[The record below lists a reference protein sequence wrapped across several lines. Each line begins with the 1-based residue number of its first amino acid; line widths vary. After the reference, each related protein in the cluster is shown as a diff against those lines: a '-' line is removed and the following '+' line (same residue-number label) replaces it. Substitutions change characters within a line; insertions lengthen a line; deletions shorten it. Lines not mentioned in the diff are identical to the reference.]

1 MKRRVVSFITVLAL
15 CLSLCPTWASAA
27 GTVQED
33 NVCPHHTQHTA
44 ACGYAAPK
52 ECTHVHNDGCYTA
65 ETACIHTHTAACYS
79 DPDYDPQTSEP
90 DLCTHACSEENG
102 CIVKTLNCPHVEHD
116 AECGYEPGKPCAYD
130 PGTCRICRVDG
141 LIRRLP
147 DDVSSCDAEQ
157 LQAQFDEINLLY
169 DALTADEQKLV
180 DLSKYYDLQ
189 EQFAEDSIALMS
201 EDASQYP
208 KTDQK
213 LICTEDWTVADAPHP
228 VKISFLMDTN
238 GYTCT
243 AEKNDA
249 FQVFS
254 NGKLYL
260 VGTFVAKAGAVAVVD
275 SGGFFSVFEPGTTL
289 NGRTYALNISAGAT
303 VQLSAGTYTGRMAAI
318 KLENDDY
325 ASLLAPGCAFF
336 VNGLPVD
343 PGAVKTAKTVTV
355 GPCTDQDHLYRYTPD
370 SGAPTHSWICA
381 ACDSS
386 GSNEPC
392 TFVFADGQNTSTCN
406 ICRNEI
412 TIDVNRDSL
421 KELAYDET
429 IKPKNGTVTVTV
441 QNSATPLTENN
452 YNVSYSTQAVPGS
465 TDVTVT
471 VTVEGKTYNGTYTNS
486 YTFNET
492 ELIGPVLKWESDAR
506 TVNYDG
512 APVEKTDLPTVTI
525 KITPNDGLDQYL
537 QYSYRTSGGDPNAPY
552 IAGLPTNA
560 GTYDVIVT
568 LPEQAGGH
576 EAVSSKPL
584 ILTISKLDPIKTSP
598 AAITLHFNR
607 QSQALVTAG
616 ELKTA
621 AAADG
626 AVILFASS
634 VNGPYSTSIPT
645 GIDAKDYTVWYKV
658 EETANCNAEGPT
670 KVNDVKIQRKQIEP
684 TVELEYN
691 TIVYDGGKKEP
702 KVTVKDPDGEVVL
715 SNTEYGVAYTDNQN
729 VGTAK
734 VTVSDKANGNYE
746 ITETEATFQITKQP
760 QQTAL
765 SIGQKPDK
773 VVYGDVFTLNTSG
786 GTGNGEVTWEITS
799 GADVAQVVPNSGQV
813 KIIGVGT
820 ATVTATKSG
829 MNNYNDATDTWTFKA
844 VEKSVI
850 AIVTAKDKTYDGGDI
865 AKVDAVVPASEL
877 VSGDS
882 ITISGLTGTFSDAN
896 AGVDKT
902 VTVDTRNASVGGTN
916 STRYKVSYSSLT
928 VKSTINKAKTA
939 VTPPTPANL
948 TYDGSAQDLIT
959 AAVVT
964 SADAP
969 PPNIQAEY
977 ALSQDGPYSTDL
989 PKGTLAGNYTVWYRV
1004 PETINYLGIAPASI
1018 PVTIAKKQV
1027 TPVITLAPNS
1037 CTYDGTEQKPVVTLQ
1052 DGTDGPV
1059 IPADEYTAAYSN
1071 NINAGQARVTVTAKA
1086 DGNYQFSETEDFT
1099 IGPKSVTPTIE
1110 LSSTSYVYDTT
1121 KKNPQITVRD
1131 GQTVIPDD
1139 QYTVAWTGNDN
1150 QAADDI
1156 LRVVGKY
1163 TVTISSIP
1171 GKNYTFSGDT
1181 KVAVEILPATQTGLT
1196 ITGKPTNVYYGDTIQ
1211 LDTTGGTGDGTV
1223 KWTVTPT
1230 TAAATTDTAGK
1241 FEIRDIGSITVKAER
1256 EVDNYGTVSDSW
1268 TFTVKPKPV
1277 TAVVT
1282 ITAKVY
1288 DGTNAIVDTAITAS
1302 VNSSDLVNPSDIFTI
1317 TGVTGTYDD
1326 ANVGTNKKVS
1336 LDHSNTVTTADFN
1349 KYTIS
1354 YPAIATADITPRQV
1368 DVTVTLSDHDLKKT
1382 DADEYYYI
1390 FDNTEKK
1397 PNVTVTGTDANSSY
1411 SATLAPSDYT
1421 VTYANNK
1428 NVGNNASVTVT
1439 AKAGG
1444 NYTFTAP
1451 PVIFRILDGA
1461 AVLTSTPQAKD
1472 LTYDGTSQDLVT
1484 VGTATGGTVWYSST
1498 GVSGSFGPSIP
1509 QETRAGTYTVYYM
1522 VKGDENHADTAPG
1535 QVSVT
1540 IKPKE
1545 IISPEI
1551 TVSGTYTY
1559 SGTAQ
1564 EPGDANIEV
1573 KDNGATI
1580 DSTEYRISYLNNI
1593 NAGTAKVII
1602 TSVNGSNYIVNG
1614 TATFEIAKATPEFTR
1629 NPASKPNLRYNGTAQ
1644 ELVTEGVTDHGTVL
1658 YSVNGGNY
1666 SSEIPKATAV
1676 GTYTIKYRIQGDAN
1690 HNDTEPVDLSGA
1702 AIAKNTVNNP
1712 TITLSSETF
1721 KYNGSQ
1727 QKPAITVYDDNRCL
1741 IPENEYVVTFTDGNM
1756 VDVGTYTVTV
1766 TTPDNSNY
1774 IISSNN
1780 TKQFQIVAA
1789 DPETL
1794 SITNT
1799 KAQVYYGDVIQ
1810 LGTSGGIAG
1819 STVTWTVTDPAGA
1832 SDPNLISSTGRLT
1845 VNRIDGPFT
1854 VTAERSSSNYGT
1866 ISATWVFTVEKKPV
1880 TAELTGVD
1888 KPYDGKRDAVVKA
1901 SINSGDLAFGDT
1913 FTIPDLTG
1921 LFDDVNAGT
1930 AKKITVDS
1938 TPTLS
1943 DPKADNYSISYPA
1956 TATAS
1961 IYKVDAKIAQAPQFA
1976 NLTYTGTPQNLVQ
1989 NPGTTEGGIGEIVY
2003 SLSQYGEYSTDVPK
2017 ATNAGT
2023 YSVWYKVE
2031 DSINY
2036 TGVPVASHEV
2046 VISKAKPDSVSAVAY
2061 GATGQSLSDIE
2072 LQNGNATLGGENV
2085 PGVFSWKDGSIIII
2099 SGTSYD
2105 AVFTPTDISN
2115 YDKVSFQ
2122 VQVTDPPPENN
2133 SIINPGDTNTTP
2145 VTKAPAKAPSVSK
2158 TPAASS
2164 TPITADVS
2172 NGTASTTLDTATGS
2186 KLVAEAAA
2194 SQSKN
2199 LVIKPEITGSVT
2211 KTSVSIPAATVSQLQ
2226 SETEADLTVSTP
2238 IADVTIPSAALS
2250 TLSAAGGT
2258 VDVVTEYTGNTVA
2271 LTLTANG
2278 ETVEQVPGGVTLA
2291 VPAENAGPGT
2301 VAVLVHDDG
2310 TRETIPKSVVDN
2322 GVLNIPLDGTATIEI
2337 VDNSKSFEDVPET
2350 DWAADA
2356 VAFTSARELFN
2367 GTSDTTFSPNEPM
2380 SRGMLAAVLYNL
2392 EGRPDQTE
2400 AGPFR
2405 DVSSDAWYA
2414 DGVAWAAQ
2422 NGIVNGDGSGEFNP
2436 DADISREQFAVMLWK
2451 YAGSPE
2457 ASGEDLDFTDAG
2469 EANDYAAEAL
2479 RWAVSN
2485 GIMSGYGD
2493 GKLDPQ
2499 GTATRAQAAQMLKN
2513 FLENT

>member
-1 MKRRVVSFITVLAL
+1 MKRRVVSLITVLAL

-44 ACGYAAPK
+44 ACGYAALK

-130 PGTCRICRVDG
+130 PSTCRICRVDS

-201 EDASQYP
+201 EDAPQYP

-213 LICTEDWTVADAPHP
+213 LTFTEDWTVADAPHP
-228 VKISFLMDTN
+228 VKISLLIDTN

-260 VGTFVAKAGAVAVVD
+260 IGTFVAKAGAVAVVD
-275 SGGFFSVFEPGTTL
+275 SGGFLSVFEPGTNL

-336 VNGLPVD
+336 VDGSPVA
-343 PGAVKTAKTVTV
+343 PGAVGTAKTVTV
-355 GPCTDQDHLYRYTPD
+355 GPCTDQDHLYSYTPD
-370 SGAPTHSWICA
+370 PGAPTHSWTCA
-381 ACDSS
+381 ACGGSN
-386 GSNEPC
+386 SNEPC
-392 TFVFADGQNTSTCN
+392 TFTFADGQNTSTCN
-406 ICRNEI
+406 ICGN
-412 TIDVNRDSL
+412 TIKIEVDEDSL

-441 QNSATPLTENN
+441 QDSATPLTENN

-471 VTVEGKTYNGTYTNS
+471 VRVEGVEYIGTYTNS
-486 YTFNET
+486 YTFTET
-492 ELIGPVLKWESDAR
+492 DLKNPVLKWGLDAR
-506 TVNYDG
+506 TVTYDG
-512 APVEKTDLPTVTI
+512 APVEKTELPVVTI
-525 KITPNDGLDQYL
+525 NITPNDGLDQYL

-584 ILTISKLDPIKTSP
+584 ILTISKLDPVETPP
-598 AAITLHFNR
+598 AAIALHFNR

-626 AVILFASS
+626 AVILFASD

-658 EETANCNAEGPT
+658 EETANCNAAGPYE
-670 KVNDVKIQRKQIEP
+670 VNDVKIQRKKITP

-715 SNTEYGVAYTDNQN
+715 SNTEYEVAYADNQN
-729 VGTAK
+729 VGKAT
-734 VTVSDKANGNYE
+734 VTVSDKTGGNYDITTKTEEFE
-746 ITETEATFQITKQP
+746 ITPRTQE
-760 QQTAL
+760 TAL

-786 GTGNGEVTWEITS
+786 GTGNGEVKWEITS
-799 GADVAQVVPNSGQV
+799 GADVAQVAPNSGQV
-813 KIIGVGT
+813 TITGVGQ
-820 ATVTATKSG
+820 ATVKATKSG

-850 AIVTAKDKTYDGGDI
+850 AIVTAEDKTFNGTTVATVH
-865 AKVDAVVPASEL
+865 AKVPASEL

-928 VKSTINKAKTA
+928 VKATINKAKTA

-1027 TPVITLAPNS
+1027 TPVITLTPNS

-1052 DGTDGPV
+1052 DGPDGPV
-1059 IPADEYTAAYSN
+1059 IPTDEYTAAYSN
-1071 NINAGQARVTVTAKA
+1071 NINAGTATVTVTAKA
-1086 DGNYQFSETEDFT
+1086 DGNYQFSKTKDFT
-1099 IGPKSVTPTIE
+1099 IGPKPVTPTIE

-1131 GQTVIPDD
+1131 EQTVIPDD
-1139 QYTVAWTGNDN
+1139 QYTVSLWMGDGGQTG
-1150 QAADDI
+1150 DDI

-1163 TVTISSIP
+1163 TATISSIP

-1181 KVAVEILPATQTGLT
+1181 TVVVEILPATQTGLT

-1223 KWTVTPT
+1223 KWTVTAAT
-1230 TAAATTDTAGK
+1230 AATTIDAAGK
-1241 FEIRDIGSITVKAER
+1241 LEIRDTGSITVKAER

-1277 TAVVT
+1277 TAEVT

-1302 VNSSDLVNPSDIFTI
+1302 VNSSDLVDGDGPITI
-1317 TGVTGTYDD
+1317 SGLTGTYDD
-1326 ANVGTNKKVS
+1326 ANVGTNKKVN
-1336 LDHSNTVTTADFN
+1336 LDSSSASVSGNDEN
-1349 KYTIS
+1349 KYFIS
-1354 YPAIATADITPRQV
+1354 YHAIAKADITPRQV
-1368 DVTVTLSDHDLKKT
+1368 DVTVTLSDHDLKT
-1382 DADEYYYI
+1382 DASGYYYI

-1397 PNVTVTGTDANSSY
+1397 PNVTVTGTDASSSY

-1444 NYTFTAP
+1444 NYTFVAAG
-1451 PVIFRILDGA
+1451 IANFRILDGA
-1461 AVLTSTPQAKD
+1461 STLTSTPRAKD
-1472 LTYDGTSQDLVT
+1472 LTYNGTPQDLVT
-1484 VGTATGGTVWYSST
+1484 VGTATGGAVWYSST

-1509 QETRAGTYTVYYM
+1509 QGTGAGTYTVYYM

-1551 TVSGTYTY
+1551 TVAPGAYTY
-1559 SGTAQ
+1559 DGAAQ
-1564 EPGDANIEV
+1564 EPGIKVED
-1573 KDNGATI
+1573 GATVI
-1580 DSTEYRISYLNNI
+1580 PATEYTVSYLDNI
-1593 NAGTAKVII
+1593 NAGTARVII
-1602 TSVNGSNYIVNG
+1602 TNKNGSNYIVNG
-1614 TATFEIAKATPEFTR
+1614 TATFTIEK
-1629 NPASKPNLRYNGTAQ
+1629 GTASAAAPNI
-1644 ELVTEGVTDHGTVL
+1644 V
-1658 YSVNGGNY
+1658 
-1666 SSEIPKATAV
+1666 
-1676 GTYTIKYRIQGDAN
+1676 
-1690 HNDTEPVDLSGA
+1690 SG
-1702 AIAKNTVNNP
+1702 
-1712 TITLSSETF
+1712 
-1721 KYNGSQ
+1721 
-1727 QKPAITVYDDNRCL
+1727 
-1741 IPENEYVVTFTDGNM
+1741 
-1756 VDVGTYTVTV
+1756 
-1766 TTPDNSNY
+1766 
-1774 IISSNN
+1774 
-1780 TKQFQIVAA
+1780 
-1789 DPETL
+1789 
-1794 SITNT
+1794 
-1799 KAQVYYGDVIQ
+1799 
-1810 LGTSGGIAG
+1810 
-1819 STVTWTVTDPAGA
+1819 
-1832 SDPNLISSTGRLT
+1832 
-1845 VNRIDGPFT
+1845 
-1854 VTAERSSSNYGT
+1854 
-1866 ISATWVFTVEKKPV
+1866 
-1880 TAELTGVD
+1880 
-1888 KPYDGKRDAVVKA
+1888 
-1901 SINSGDLAFGDT
+1901 
-1913 FTIPDLTG
+1913 
-1921 LFDDVNAGT
+1921 
-1930 AKKITVDS
+1930 
-1938 TPTLS
+1938 
-1943 DPKADNYSISYPA
+1943 
-1956 TATAS
+1956 
-1961 IYKVDAKIAQAPQFA
+1961 
-1976 NLTYTGTPQNLVQ
+1976 LTYTGLPLALV
-1989 NPGTTEGGIGEIVY
+1989 T
-2003 SLSQYGEYSTDVPK
+2003 
-2017 ATNAGT
+2017 AGT
-2023 YSVWYKVE
+2023 VQGAVW
-2031 DSINY
+2031 N
-2036 TGVPVASHEV
+2036 
-2046 VISKAKPDSVSAVAY
+2046 
-2061 GATGQSLSDIE
+2061 
-2072 LQNGNATLGGENV
+2072 TL
-2085 PGVFSWKDGSIIII
+2085 W
-2099 SGTSYD
+2099 
-2105 AVFTPTDISN
+2105 
-2115 YDKVSFQ
+2115 
-2122 VQVTDPPPENN
+2122 
-2133 SIINPGDTNTTP
+2133 
-2145 VTKAPAKAPSVSK
+2145 
-2158 TPAASS
+2158 
-2164 TPITADVS
+2164 
-2172 NGTASTTLDTATGS
+2172 TTLR
-2186 KLVAEAAA
+2186 
-2194 SQSKN
+2194 
-2199 LVIKPEITGSVT
+2199 
-2211 KTSVSIPAATVSQLQ
+2211 
-2226 SETEADLTVSTP
+2226 
-2238 IADVTIPSAALS
+2238 
-2250 TLSAAGGT
+2250 
-2258 VDVVTEYTGNTVA
+2258 
-2271 LTLTANG
+2271 
-2278 ETVEQVPGGVTLA
+2278 
-2291 VPAENAGPGT
+2291 
-2301 VAVLVHDDG
+2301 
-2310 TRETIPKSVVDN
+2310 TRRICP
-2322 GVLNIPLDGTATIEI
+2322 
-2337 VDNSKSFEDVPET
+2337 
-2350 DWAADA
+2350 
-2356 VAFTSARELFN
+2356 
-2367 GTSDTTFSPNEPM
+2367 
-2380 SRGMLAAVLYNL
+2380 
-2392 EGRPDQTE
+2392 
-2400 AGPFR
+2400 
-2405 DVSSDAWYA
+2405 
-2414 DGVAWAAQ
+2414 
-2422 NGIVNGDGSGEFNP
+2422 
-2436 DADISREQFAVMLWK
+2436 
-2451 YAGSPE
+2451 
-2457 ASGEDLDFTDAG
+2457 
-2469 EANDYAAEAL
+2469 
-2479 RWAVSN
+2479 
-2485 GIMSGYGD
+2485 
-2493 GKLDPQ
+2493 
-2499 GTATRAQAAQMLKN
+2499 
-2513 FLENT
+2513 

>member
-1 MKRRVVSFITVLAL
+1 MKRRVVSLITVLAL

-44 ACGYAAPK
+44 ACGYAALK

-79 DPDYDPQTSEP
+79 DPNCDPQTSEP
-90 DLCTHACSEENG
+90 DLCTHACSEESG

-130 PGTCRICRVDG
+130 PSTCRICRVDS
-141 LIRRLP
+141 LIRQLP
-147 DDVSSCDAEQ
+147 DDVSSCDVEQ

-201 EDASQYP
+201 EDAPQYP

-213 LICTEDWTVADAPHP
+213 LTFTEDWTVADAPHP
-228 VKISFLMDTN
+228 VKISLLIDTN
-238 GYTCT
+238 GYTCA

-260 VGTFVAKAGAVAVVD
+260 IGTFVAKAGAVAVVD
-275 SGGFFSVFEPGTTL
+275 SGGFLSVFEPGTNL

-336 VNGLPVD
+336 VNGLPVNPD
-343 PGAVKTAKTVTV
+343 AVKTAKTVTV

-370 SGAPTHSWICA
+370 SGAPTHSWTCA
-381 ACDSS
+381 ACGGSN
-386 GSNEPC
+386 SNEPC

-406 ICRNEI
+406 ICRSN
-412 TIDVNRDSL
+412 TIKIEVDQDSL

-429 IKPKNGTVTVTV
+429 IKPENGVVNVFVKDSQLSSDKYT
-441 QNSATPLTENN
+441 
-452 YNVSYSTQAVPGS
+452 VSYSTKAEPGS

-471 VTVEGKTYNGTYTNS
+471 VTVTGVAYNGTYTKS
-486 YTFNET
+486 YTFKED
-492 ELIGPVLKWESDAR
+492 ELTKQPLEWTIGTR
-506 TVNYDG
+506 TVPYTGN
-512 APVEKTDLPTVTI
+512 PVPKTSLPPVTI
-525 KITPNDGLDQYL
+525 GIDSTEDLSQYL

-584 ILTISKLDPIKTSP
+584 MLTISKLNPIKTSP
-598 AAITLHFNR
+598 AAIMPHFNR

-621 AAADG
+621 AVDDG

-634 VNGPYSTSIPT
+634 ENGSYSTSIPT

-670 KVNDVKIQRKQIEP
+670 QVNDVKIQRKQITP

-702 KVTVKDPDGEVVL
+702 KVTVKDPDGEVIL
-715 SNTEYGVAYTDNQN
+715 SNTEYSVVYDGNQN
-729 VGTAK
+729 VGTAT
-734 VTVSDKANGNYE
+734 VTVSDKTGGNYDITTKTEEFE
-746 ITETEATFQITKQP
+746 ITPRTQE
-760 QQTAL
+760 TAL

-786 GTGNGEVTWEITS
+786 GTGNGEVTWKITS
-799 GADVAQVVPNSGQV
+799 GANVAEVGQNSGQV
-813 KIIGVGT
+813 TITGVGT

-850 AIVTAKDKTYDGGDI
+850 AIVTAEDKTFNGTTVATVH
-865 AKVDAVVPASEL
+865 AKVPASEL

-902 VTVDTRNASVGGTN
+902 VNVTGTPSISGTN
-916 STRYKVSYSSLT
+916 FGNYYISYSSLT
-928 VKSTINKAKTA
+928 VKATIHKAKTA

-1004 PETINYLGIAPASI
+1004 PETTNYLGIAPASI

-1027 TPVITLAPNS
+1027 TPVITLTPDP
-1037 CTYDGTEQKPVVTLQ
+1037 CTYDGTEQKPVVTLH
-1052 DGTDGPV
+1052 DGTNE

-1086 DGNYQFSETEDFT
+1086 DGNYQFSETEDFA

-1163 TVTISSIP
+1163 TATLSSIP

-1181 KVAVEILPATQTGLT
+1181 TVVVEILPATQTGLT

-1211 LDTTGGTGDGTV
+1211 LDTTGGTGDG
-1223 KWTVTPT
+1223 KVTWSIENPPVH
-1230 TAAATTDTAGK
+1230 ATTIGTETG
-1241 FEIRDIGSITVKAER
+1241 ELLVRDAGSITVKAER

-1277 TAVVT
+1277 TAEVT
-1282 ITAKVY
+1282 IAPKDY
-1288 DGTNAIVDTAITAS
+1288 DGTTAIADADINAS
-1302 VNSSDLVNPSDIFTI
+1302 VNSSDLVDGDGPITI
-1317 TGVTGTYDD
+1317 SGLTGTYDD
-1326 ANVGTNKKVS
+1326 ANVGTNKKVNLNS
-1336 LDHSNTVTTADFN
+1336 SSASASDNDEN
-1349 KYTIS
+1349 KYFIS
-1354 YPAIATADITPRQV
+1354 YPAIATAAITPKSV
-1368 DVTVTLSDHDLKKT
+1368 TVTVTLSDHDLKKT

-1444 NYTFTAP
+1444 NYTFAGMQVPFTIKAA
-1451 PVIFRILDGA
+1451 GA
-1461 AVLTSTPQAKD
+1461 QLTSSPQAKD
-1472 LTYDGTSQDLVT
+1472 LTYTGQPQELVM
-1484 VGTATGGTVWYSST
+1484 VGTADGGHIEYSIDGGTYSKNI
-1498 GVSGSFGPSIP
+1498 PSK
-1509 QETRAGTYTVYYM
+1509 TDAGTYVIHYKVVGNGNY
-1522 VKGDENHADTAPG
+1522 ADSSETWT
-1535 QVSVT
+1535 VSVT

-1564 EPGDANIEV
+1564 EPAGSNIKVEDGSTV
-1573 KDNGATI
+1573 IPT
-1580 DSTEYRISYLNNI
+1580 TEYTVSYLDNI
-1593 NAGTAKVII
+1593 NAGTARVII
-1602 TSVNGSNYIVNG
+1602 TNKNGGNYIVNG
-1614 TATFEIAKATPEFTR
+1614 TATFTIEKGTASAATAP
-1629 NPASKPNLRYNGTAQ
+1629 SGQNLPYNGTAQ
-1644 ELVTEGVTDHGTVL
+1644 ELVTAGRADSGTMV
-1658 YSVNGGNY
+1658 YSLAENGAY
-1666 SSEIPKATAV
+1666 STEIPKETAV
-1676 GTYTIKYRIQGDAN
+1676 GNYPVWYKAQGNSNLNDSTPKSVTASIITNTVTNPIIEVTPPSAIFTGEKQKPTITVKDDKGFLIDSREYTVSYADANGNDDLIQPGTYTITISNTADSNYVI
-1690 HNDTEPVDLSGA
+1690 NDNSKTF
-1702 AIAKNTVNNP
+1702 
-1712 TITLSSETF
+1712 TITSAGQPPL
-1721 KYNGSQ
+1721 
-1727 QKPAITVYDDNRCL
+1727 V
-1741 IPENEYVVTFTDGNM
+1741 
-1756 VDVGTYTVTV
+1756 
-1766 TTPDNSNY
+1766 
-1774 IISSNN
+1774 
-1780 TKQFQIVAA
+1780 
-1789 DPETL
+1789 
-1794 SITNT
+1794 ITNT
-1799 KAQVYYGDVIQ
+1799 KEQVYYGDEF
-1810 LGTSGGIAG
+1810 LLSTTGGNG
-1819 STVTWTVTDPAGA
+1819 TVTWAVTNPDNAEVAVMNNGLLTIKGVGQASVKATCSAPGYADQTATWDFYAYRKSITATVIAADRPYDKKTDVK
-1832 SDPNLISSTGRLT
+1832 LTVKISSSDLVPGDSDAG
-1845 VNRIDGPFT
+1845 I
-1854 VTAERSSSNYGT
+1854 TAKGHFADENVGT
-1866 ISATWVFTVEKKPV
+1866 NKPV
-1880 TAELTGVD
+1880 IIDEV
-1888 KPYDGKRDAVVKA
+1888 
-1901 SINSGDLAFGDT
+1901 
-1913 FTIPDLTG
+1913 TIPADMS
-1921 LFDDVNAGT
+1921 
-1930 AKKITVDS
+1930 AKY
-1938 TPTLS
+1938 
-1943 DPKADNYSISYPA
+1943 NISYPA
-1956 TATAS
+1956 ATTAS
-1961 IYKVDAKIAQAPQFA
+1961 ILKTAAKIATPPVAN
-1976 NLTYTGTPQNLVQ
+1976 NLTYDGTEQDLVTA
-1989 NPGTTEGGIGEIVY
+1989 GTTVEGIGEIVY

-2017 ATNAGT
+2017 ATGAGN
-2023 YSVWYKVE
+2023 YSVWYKVA
-2031 DSINY
+2031 DTVNY
-2036 TGVPVASHEV
+2036 TGISPVEIQVEITDPSGDTSV
-2046 VISKAKPDSVSAVAY
+2046 PDS
-2061 GATGQSLSDIE
+2061 
-2072 LQNGNATLGGENV
+2072 
-2085 PGVFSWKDGSIIII
+2085 PGTD
-2099 SGTSYD
+2099 GTS
-2105 AVFTPTDISN
+2105 TPDST
-2115 YDKVSFQ
+2115 
-2122 VQVTDPPPENN
+2122 P
-2133 SIINPGDTNTTP
+2133 DTTTTP

-2172 NGTASTTLDTATGS
+2172 NGTASTTLDTVTGS

-2194 SQSKN
+2194 SQSKS

-2226 SETEADLTVSTP
+2226 SETKADLTVSTP

-2258 VDVVTEYTGNTVA
+2258 VDVVTEHTGNTVA

-2400 AGPFR
+2400 AGPFS

-2451 YAGSPE
+2451 YAGSPD